1 MYMKRKNIDMKEIEE
16 IVYHKDQMVFDFNW
30 EEMMM
35 IYSTEATLA
44 VECGDYDNW
53 DHAYESL
60 WNLWESEDLRDLV
73 LTQPF

>member
-1 MYMKRKNIDMKEIEE
+1 MNDTEE
-16 IVYHKDQMVFDFNW
+16 IVYHKDQMVLDFNW
-30 EEMMM
+30 EE
-35 IYSTEATLA
+35 IDDDLIQREATLA

-60 WNLWESEDLRDLV
+60 WNLWESEDSRDLV